1 MFKVYTNGHP
11 YDTSQVWVEVFTK
24 ILQDPEP
31 LIPALII
38 PKSFPN
44 QRTWD
49 ALRRYIGEEKF
60 GKIIKLYYW

>member
-1 MFKVYTNGHP
+1 MYATSGAYVFKAYTNGHP
-11 YDTSQVWVEVFTK
+11 YDTSQVWIEVFTK

-49 ALRRYIGEEKF
+49 ALRRCIHAF
-60 GKIIKLYYW
+60 FLL